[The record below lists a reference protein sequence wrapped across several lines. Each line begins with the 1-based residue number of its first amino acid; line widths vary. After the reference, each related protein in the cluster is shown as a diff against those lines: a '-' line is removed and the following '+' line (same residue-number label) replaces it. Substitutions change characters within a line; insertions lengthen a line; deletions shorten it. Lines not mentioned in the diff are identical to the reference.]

1 MSSRTPAFQADPDGH
16 DADTDNKPGLRV
28 VRRADGQSLIQLACY
43 AIWEASS
50 VAVAINERAA
60 AEINTGPVS
69 AHAEIL
75 EALTCLKT
83 AEVYLQLF
91 EAVFD
96 SGARASDHSGPPG

>member
-1 MSSRTPAFQADPDGH
+1 MSSSTPAFQAVPEDH
-16 DADTDNKPGLRV
+16 DADTNSKPGLRV

-60 AEINTGPVS
+60 GEINTVAVS
-69 AHAEIL
+69 VHAEIL
-75 EALTCLKT
+75 EALACLKT
-83 AEVYLQLF
+83 AEVYLQIF

-96 SGARASDHSGPPG
+96 SGRQAPKPSGPTR

>member
-1 MSSRTPAFQADPDGH
+1 MSSSTPAFQADPHGH
-16 DADTDNKPGLRV
+16 DSDTNINPGLRV

-60 AEINTGPVS
+60 AEIDTVPAS

-75 EALTCLKT
+75 EVLTCLKT

-91 EAVFD
+91 EAVLD
-96 SGARASDHSGPPG
+96 SGAREPDSGPPG